1 MKVSERIDCHEL
13 YQSKVL
19 PAKLQLK
26 WTFSQQIQTPKRMDG
41 CSFELLLVLLFRTK
55 KIIFQGSINFTGVND
70 FLKFFWDSSFAW
82 LYRGPWPY
90 EIIIT
95 HFDIRAPYIMLNC
108 GKKWL
113 KAFFLVKIISVNR
126 SLKNACY
133 LPKVHKK
140 LKKHSTFFSWEV
152 IHFLFLIKTNK
163 P

>member
-26 WTFSQQIQTPKRMDG
+26 WTFSQQIQTPKRMVG

-95 HFDIRAPYIMLNC
+95 HFDIRAPIYNAKLWQKMT
-108 GKKWL
+108 KSVFFWL
-113 KAFFLVKIISVNR
+113 KLFQSTEVWRTPVIYQR
-126 SLKNACY
+126 SIKN
-133 LPKVHKK
+133 
-140 LKKHSTFFSWEV
+140 
-152 IHFLFLIKTNK
+152 
-163 P
+163 